1 MTAATATTSTATTTL
16 RRGRLA
22 TQQLVAGGFVAN
34 WSHVY
39 PTVHSHGAACA
50 KGEAVDRQS
59 VRRWFAAEQARV
71 ASKAPRALYFCLHCA
86 VEPVATEKATVALA
100 A

>member
-22 TQQLVAGGFVAN
+22 TQQLVEGTFVTN
-34 WSHVY
+34 WEHKF

-50 KGEAVDRQS
+50 NGEAVDRQS

-71 ASKAPRALYFCLHCA
+71 AAKAPRALYFCLKCSVAPLAQEA
-86 VEPVATEKATVALA
+86 VSLA

>member
-1 MTAATATTSTATTTL
+1 MTAATATTVQTTATTL
-16 RRGRLA
+16 RRGKLA

-34 WSHVY
+34 WSHVV

-50 KGEAVDRQS
+50 SGEALDRQS
-59 VRRWFAAEQARV
+59 ARRWFAAEQARV
-71 ASKAPRALYFCLHCA
+71 AAKAPRTLYFCLKCS
-86 VEPVATEKATVALA
+86 VEPVSQEAVTLA

>member
-1 MTAATATTSTATTTL
+1 MTAATATVATTTTTTL
-16 RRGRLA
+16 RRGKLA
-22 TQQLVAGGFVAN
+22 TQQLVAGSFVAN
-34 WSHVY
+34 WSHVI

-50 KGEAVDRQS
+50 SGEAVDRQS

-71 ASKAPRALYFCLHCA
+71 ASKAPRTLYFCLKCSVAPLAQEA
-86 VEPVATEKATVALA
+86 VTLA